1 VQIKLTFFIFVLIL
15 SGLAGASP
23 IEQRLTIK
31 ERLRISLWKDGLKEE
46 SKQVKLVKT
55 RSSDLPEEIERSLRK
70 L

>member
-1 VQIKLTFFIFVLIL
+1 MQIKLTYFIFVLSL
-15 SGLAGASP
+15 SGLASASP

-46 SKQVKLVKT
+46 ATQVRLAKARPLNL
-55 RSSDLPEEIERSLRK
+55 SEEIERSLRK

>member
-1 VQIKLTFFIFVLIL
+1 MQIKLTFFIFVLTL

-46 SKQVKLVKT
+46 SKQVRLAKI
-55 RSSDLPEEIERSLRK
+55 RPSDLPEEIERSLRK

>member
-1 VQIKLTFFIFVLIL
+1 MHIKLTYFIFVLSL
-15 SGLAGASP
+15 SGLASASP

-46 SKQVKLVKT
+46 ATQVRLAKT
-55 RSSDLPEEIERSLRK
+55 RPLNLPEEIERSLRK

>member
-1 VQIKLTFFIFVLIL
+1 MQIKLTFFIFVLTL

-46 SKQVKLVKT
+46 SKQVRLAKI
-55 RSSDLPEEIERSLRK
+55 RPSDLSEEIERSLRK

>member
-1 VQIKLTFFIFVLIL
+1 MQIKLTFFIFVLTL